1 MDTNLNCNFKKLK
14 DKRVLKNIKLKEWIL
29 KVKRNKLKKHK
40 DLSLNSKKSYRK
52 KLGFQIIILLVY
64 SAIIPLLLVC
74 SFMYFSLSK
83 NAKSDLNLLSDQAV
97 SRVNEGFY
105 GIIQSNSEYLSMLAK
120 NPYIIDGS
128 SNEKSKD
135 GLLRTL
141 ESFKASNKQCN
152 IIYYG
157 TSSGDFY
164 SYPYKK
170 SSNNEFK
177 KDSWYIEASKNSST
191 VNISQIQKDKTS
203 NKNNI
208 ILSKA
213 VTDISGNVLGI
224 IAMDISTDVI
234 SDMVEKV
241 PIGQQGFSILLDK
254 NLVGMGSKQHSLI
267 GKDLNKEEYVNK
279 VLNENKGLVK
289 VEYEKNTYFAYK
301 KNSALNEFVTIGFIP
316 TNEYYK
322 GLRTVILT
330 PIYILLFSIVLI
342 AIVGIRF
349 SKNISKPITM
359 LEKLL
364 KNTQEGDFTSKME
377 IPHNAAIE
385 ISNIV
390 QCANDMIDSMVL
402 ILGGMIQGSGKIKGS
417 SEILSVSIE
426 RCNNSSLEVA
436 QAVKLISDNAQV
448 QSKIVDETSETSAT
462 LEKTI
467 NETIITSNEMMDS
480 SSKVKELCIT
490 GENTIKNLNNIYNK
504 SAEAN
509 LMVMDRIS
517 FLVESVNNISLVSD
531 SIRSVTEQTN
541 LLALN
546 ASIEA
551 ARVGEVGRG
560 FQVVADEV
568 RKLSAQS
575 AKATEQIDKI
585 IKEIKN
591 SIEQV
596 ITNIS
601 TSKDLSKETEHS
613 VIETSQ
619 VFINIVDSIN
629 SLEQSISRVSGSIN
643 TIKSCKDSVNEKV
656 NSIASVF
663 KETLITTSEVAS
675 STDSQLEDLEKIK
688 IASEELNVLCWE
700 LREKSGKFTI
710 SII

>member
-1 MDTNLNCNFKKLK
+1 MDTNLNYNFKKLK
-14 DKRVLKNIKLKEWIL
+14 DKGILKSIKLKDWIL
-29 KVKRNKLKKHK
+29 KFKSYKINKNK
-40 DLSLNSKKSYRK
+40 DINLNSKKNYRK
-52 KLGFQIIILLVY
+52 KLGFQIITLLVY

-83 NAKSDLNLLSDQAV
+83 SAKSDFNLLSEQAV

-105 GIIQSNSEYLSMLAK
+105 NIIQSNSEYLSMLSK

-128 SNEKSKD
+128 NNEKSKD

-141 ESFKASNKQCN
+141 ESFKASNKECN
-152 IIYYG
+152 SIYYV
-157 TSSGDFY
+157 TASNNFF

-170 SSNNEFK
+170 LKDIDFKNQNWYMEASNN
-177 KDSWYIEASKNSST
+177 SSKVS
-191 VNISQIQKDKTS
+191 ISQIQKDSNS
-203 NKNNI
+203 NKNI
-208 ILSKA
+208 ITLSKA
-213 VTDISGNVLGI
+213 VTDISGNVLGV
-224 IAMDISTDVI
+224 IAMDISTDII
-234 SDMVEKV
+234 SAMVEKV
-241 PIGQQGFSILLDK
+241 PIGEQGFNILLDK
-254 NLVGMGSKQHSLI
+254 NLTVIGSKQYSLI
-267 GKDLNKEEYVNK
+267 GKDISKEEYINNI
-279 VLNENKGLVK
+279 LNQEKELIE

-301 KNSALNEFVTIGFIP
+301 KTSELKDFTTIGFIP
-316 TNEYYK
+316 TKEYYK
-322 GLRTVILT
+322 GVKSVIQT
-330 PIYILLFSIVLI
+330 PIYILVLSIIFIGVIGIKFSRKIT
-342 AIVGIRF
+342 R
-349 SKNISKPITM
+349 PITK

-364 KNTQEGDFTSKME
+364 RNTQKGDFTSKME
-377 IPHNAAIE
+377 VSNNAAIE
-385 ISNIV
+385 ISNIA

-402 ILGGMIQGSGKIKGS
+402 ILGGMIHGSGKIKSS

-436 QAVKLISDNAQV
+436 EAVRLISNNALV
-448 QSKIVDETSETSAT
+448 QSKVVDQAEETTETLA
-462 LEKTI
+462 KAI
-467 NETIITSNEMMDS
+467 NETIVTSNEMMDS

-509 LMVMDRIS
+509 LMVMDRTS
-517 FLVESVNNISLVSD
+517 FLVESVNNIALVSD

-568 RKLSAQS
+568 RKLSTQS
-575 AKATEQIDKI
+575 AEATEQIDKI
-585 IKEIKN
+585 ITEIKS

-601 TSKDLSKETEHS
+601 KSKDLSKKTESS

-619 VFINIVDSIN
+619 VFISIVDSIN
-629 SLEQSISRVSGSIN
+629 SLEQSISRVSGSVN
-643 TIKSCKDSVNEKV
+643 TIENCKNSVNEKI

-663 KETLITTSEVAS
+663 KETLITTGEVAS

-688 IASEELNVLCWE
+688 IASEELNVLCGE

>member
-1 MDTNLNCNFKKLK
+1 MDTNLNYNFKKLK
-14 DKRVLKNIKLKEWIL
+14 DKGILKNIKLKHWIL
-29 KVKRNKLKKHK
+29 KFRSNKFKKNMNVN
-40 DLSLNSKKSYRK
+40 LNFKKSYRK
-52 KLGFQIIILLVY
+52 KIGFQIITLLVY

-83 NAKSDLNLLSDQAV
+83 NARNDLNLLSEQTV
-97 SRVNEGFY
+97 SRVDEGFY
-105 GIIQSNSEYLSMLAK
+105 GIIQSNSEYLSMLSK
-120 NPYIIDGS
+120 NPYINNGS
-128 SNEKSKD
+128 NNEKSKD

-152 IIYYG
+152 TVYYG
-157 TSSGDFY
+157 TISGDFY

-170 SSNNEFK
+170 SRNNEFEK
-177 KDSWYIEASKNSST
+177 ENWYLEASKKSGT
-191 VNISQIQKDKTS
+191 VNISQIQKDKNT

-213 VTDISGNVLGI
+213 VTDISGNVLGV
-224 IAMDISTDVI
+224 IAMDISAEVI
-234 SDMVEKV
+234 SEVVEKS
-241 PIGQQGFSILLDK
+241 PIDQKGFTILLDK
-254 NLVGMGSKQHSLI
+254 NLVVLGSKQHSLI
-267 GKDLNKEEYVNK
+267 GKDLSKEEYINK
-279 VLNENKGLVK
+279 ALNQKSGLVK

-301 KNSALNEFVTIGFIP
+301 KASMLDGFSTIGFIP
-316 TNEYYK
+316 TDEYYK
-322 GLRTVILT
+322 VLRTVILT
-330 PIYILLFSIVLI
+330 PVYILLLSIGLI
-342 AIVGIRF
+342 TVVGIRF
-349 SKNISKPITM
+349 SKKITKPITM

-364 KNTQEGDFTSKME
+364 KNTQKGDFTSKME
-377 IPHNAAIE
+377 IPNNAAIE
-385 ISNIV
+385 ISNIA
-390 QCANDMIDSMVL
+390 QCANDMIDAMVL
-402 ILGGMIQGSGKIKGS
+402 ILGGMIHGSGKIKSS
-417 SEILSVSIE
+417 SEILSGSIE

-436 QAVKLISDNAQV
+436 EAVNLISNNVQV

-462 LEKTI
+462 LENAI
-467 NETIITSNEMMDS
+467 NETIITSNEMMYS
-480 SSKVKELCIT
+480 SSKVKELCVT
-490 GENTIKNLNNIYNK
+490 GENTIKNLNEIYNK

-509 LMVMDRIS
+509 LMVMDRTS
-517 FLVESVNNISLVSD
+517 FLVDSINNISLVSD
-531 SIRSVTEQTN
+531 SIRNVTEQTN

-575 AKATEQIDKI
+575 AKATEQIDRI
-585 IKEIKN
+585 ITEIKG

-601 TSKDLSKETEHS
+601 KSKDLSKKTESS
-613 VIETSQ
+613 VVETSQ

-629 SLEQSISRVSGSIN
+629 SLEESISRVSGSIN
-643 TIKSCKDSVNEKV
+643 TIESCKNSVNEKI

-663 KETLITTSEVAS
+663 KETLITTGEVAS

-688 IASEELNVLCWE
+688 IASEELNVLCGE
-700 LREKSGKFTI
+700 LREKSGKFTV